1 VQNRSSNLFLMER
14 ASPSGFP
21 IVARDGPT
29 DTAGTGSGAS
39 EARVVA

>member
-1 VQNRSSNLFLMER
+1 MFPIER
-14 ASPSGFP
+14 VSPSGFP
-21 IVARDGPT
+21 IVARNGPT